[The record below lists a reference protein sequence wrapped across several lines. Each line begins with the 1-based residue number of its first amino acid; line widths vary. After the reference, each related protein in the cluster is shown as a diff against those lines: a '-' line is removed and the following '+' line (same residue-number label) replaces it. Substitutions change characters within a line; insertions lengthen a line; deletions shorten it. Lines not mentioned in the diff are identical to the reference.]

1 VQTFYLSPPASWPFK
16 SPTIPAKL
24 MPSRTSYT
32 RNAQGLVLVDQS
44 DLSTLLGLGFY
55 LYGSTPDLNDFVSNL
70 DNSGDA
76 TKYLNGVGTL
86 STPTGGDLVLISD
99 TSRML
104 FSSDDGATLVFSSG
118 SGITLTVPAGL
129 GAGFGCV
136 IVQNGAGQITPTAV
150 GVTIASRQS
159 YTKTAGQYAV
169 MSLLAAA
176 ADTFILFGDG
186 A

>member
-1 VQTFYLSPPASWPFK
+1 MLPRLLFRSSLGRRRDDRDELSELSAVSLRRRRPRAD
-16 SPTIPAKL
+16 IRH
-24 MPSRTSYT
+24 SRT
-32 RNAQGLVLVDQS
+32 
-44 DLSTLLGLGFY
+44 
-55 LYGSTPDLNDFVSNL
+55 
-70 DNSGDA
+70 
-76 TKYLNGVGTL
+76 
-86 STPTGGDLVLISD
+86 
-99 TSRML
+99 L

-136 IVQNGAGQITPTAV
+136 IVQNGAGQVTPTAA

-169 MSLLAAA
+169 MSLLAVA